1 MPKVLCVLNV
11 VPDELDLLC
20 DDGVVYPFH
29 QVRDPEYYINH
40 LNTGNEIGFAG
51 TKLDRFIREFW
62 GPGIELRK
70 PSENIYDY
78 YVERLN
84 DTPDDESLRELPIDS
99 GCGEPCK
106 DAIDYASG
114 LLRHLKDA
122 HGNNKPHLEQQ
133 LLNVVNDIVVC
144 YWRG

>member
-1 MPKVLCVLNV
+1 MPKVLCVAYV
-11 VPDELDLLC
+11 DGGHDFVC
-20 DDGVVYPFH
+20 DDEKVYPFPFGSPSATLT
-29 QVRDPEYYINH
+29 RIKDFELNGKGYYEGMSWESYV
-40 LNTGNEIGFAG
+40 LQ
-51 TKLDRFIREFW
+51 EFDH
-62 GPGIELRK
+62 ELRG
-70 PSENIYDY
+70 SAENIYDY
-78 YVERLN
+78 YVERLS

>member
-1 MPKVLCVLNV
+1 MPKVLCVAMIGKDHDIV
-11 VPDELDLLC
+11 C
-20 DDGVVYPFH
+20 DDGMVYPFLSQREDSIAYH
-29 QVRDPEYYINH
+29 IASLQKPGEVEW
-40 LNTGNEIGFAG
+40 AG
-51 TKLDRFIREFW
+51 MTWGKYADQEFDSALRE
-62 GPGIELRK
+62 PA
-70 PSENIYDY
+70 ENIYDY

-84 DTPDDESLRELPIDS
+84 DAPDDDSLYDLPVDS

-133 LLNVVNDIVVC
+133 LLNVVNDIVVS